1 MQDFYQDYPEKPK
14 RPSFFWR
21 GMVVGAVIMGLL
33 LLIFF
38 SHYGNVWWQAGDSNE
53 QQPSLPWEENNTP
66 PKTEPGD
73 DGPLNISPEAQDYY
87 LAVARAAEQVTPSVV
102 GIGNYGL
109 VYDLWGRS
117 QLQERATGSGV
128 IISSEGYIVTNYHV
142 IENAREL
149 SVSFGS
155 GEELPA
161 EVVGADPPTDLA
173 VIKVDK
179 EGLPAAE
186 FADSDK
192 LKVGE
197 PAIAIGN
204 PLGIAFQQSVT
215 KGVVSARER
224 SITIQGQ
231 KFTFIQT
238 DAAIND
244 GNSGGALV
252 NINGQVIGINTAKIK
267 ISGVEGM
274 GFAIP
279 SNTVMQITAE
289 LVKKGHV
296 ERPWLGVTI
305 KNLTPLEA
313 QHLQINVDYGVLVDE
328 VVTGSPAFQ
337 AGIKPLDVIVAL
349 EGKKIADSA
358 ALQNSL
364 YQFKVGQKIKVTVFR
379 DNREL
384 DLELTLEKMPEN
396 LGE

>member
-1 MQDFYQDYPEKPK
+1 MQDFYQDYTEKPK

-21 GMVVGAVIMGLL
+21 GMIVGAVITGLL

-38 SHYGNVWWQAGDSNE
+38 THYGDAWWQAGGNTE
-53 QQPSLPWEENNTP
+53 QQPALPWEENNSPRNAGPDDDP
-66 PKTEPGD
+66 P
-73 DGPLNISPEAQDYY
+73 LISPDAQDYY
-87 LAVARAAEQVTPSVV
+87 LAVARAAERVTPSVV

-149 SVSFGS
+149 SVSLGS

-173 VIKVDK
+173 VIKVNKKD
-179 EGLPAAE
+179 LPAAE
-186 FADSDK
+186 FADSDN
-192 LKVGE
+192 LKAGE

-204 PLGIAFQQSVT
+204 PLGLSFQQSVT

-252 NINGQVIGINTAKIK
+252 NINGRVIGINTAKIK

-279 SNTVMQITAE
+279 SNTVRQITAE
-289 LVKKGHV
+289 LVKKGRV

-305 KNLTPLEA
+305 STLTPLEA
-313 QHLQINVDYGVLVDE
+313 QRLQLGVDYGVLVNE
-328 VVTGSPAFQ
+328 VVAGSPASQ

-349 EGKKIADSA
+349 EGKKVNDSA
-358 ALQNSL
+358 ALQDAL
-364 YQFKVGQKIKVTVFR
+364 YQFKIGQKIKVTVFR
-379 DNREL
+379 EDKES
-384 DLELTLEKMPEN
+384 DLELTLEKMPGN
-396 LGE
+396 LEE

>member
-1 MQDFYQDYPEKPK
+1 MQDFYQDYTEKPK

-21 GMVVGAVIMGLL
+21 GMIVGAVITGLL

-38 SHYGNVWWQAGDSNE
+38 THYGDAWWQAGGNTE
-53 QQPSLPWEENNTP
+53 QQPALPWEENNSPRNAGPDDDP
-66 PKTEPGD
+66 P
-73 DGPLNISPEAQDYY
+73 LISPDAQDYY
-87 LAVARAAEQVTPSVV
+87 LAVARAAERVTPSVV

-149 SVSFGS
+149 SVSLGS

-173 VIKVDK
+173 VIKVNKKD
-179 EGLPAAE
+179 LPAAE
-186 FADSDK
+186 FADSDN
-192 LKVGE
+192 LKAGE

-204 PLGIAFQQSVT
+204 PLGLAFQQSVT

-252 NINGQVIGINTAKIK
+252 NINGRVIGINTAKIK

-279 SNTVMQITAE
+279 SNTVRQITAE
-289 LVKKGHV
+289 LVKKGRV

-305 KNLTPLEA
+305 STLTPLEA
-313 QHLQINVDYGVLVDE
+313 QRLQLGVDYGVLVNE
-328 VVTGSPAFQ
+328 VVAGSPASQ

-349 EGKKIADSA
+349 EGKKVNDSA
-358 ALQNSL
+358 ALQDAL
-364 YQFKVGQKIKVTVFR
+364 YQFKIGQKIKVTVFR
-379 DNREL
+379 EDKES
-384 DLELTLEKMPEN
+384 DLELTLEKMPGN
-396 LGE
+396 LEE

>member
-1 MQDFYQDYPEKPK
+1 MQDFYQDYTEKPK

-21 GMVVGAVIMGLL
+21 GMIVGAVIMGLL

-38 SHYGNVWWQAGDSNE
+38 THYGDAWWRAEENNE
-53 QQPSLPWEENNTP
+53 QQPALPWEENNSP
-66 PKTEPGD
+66 RN
-73 DGPLNISPEAQDYY
+73 DGPDDDPPLISPDAQDYY
-87 LAVARAAEQVTPSVV
+87 LAVARAAERVTPSVV

-149 SVSFGS
+149 SVSLGS

-173 VIKVDK
+173 VIKIDK
-179 EGLPAAE
+179 KDLPAAE
-186 FADSDK
+186 FADSDN
-192 LKVGE
+192 LKAGE

-204 PLGIAFQQSVT
+204 PLGLAFQQSVT

-252 NINGQVIGINTAKIK
+252 NINGRVIGINTAKIK

-279 SNTVMQITAE
+279 SNTVRQITAE
-289 LVKKGHV
+289 LVKKGRV

-305 KNLTPLEA
+305 STLTPLEA
-313 QHLQINVDYGVLVDE
+313 QRLQLGVDYGVLVNE
-328 VVTGSPAFQ
+328 VVAGSPASQ

-349 EGKKIADSA
+349 EGKKVNDSA
-358 ALQNSL
+358 ALQDAL
-364 YQFKVGQKIKVTVFR
+364 YQFKIGQKIKVTVFR
-379 DNREL
+379 EDKES
-384 DLELTLEKMPEN
+384 DLELTLEKMPGN
-396 LGE
+396 LEE

>member
-1 MQDFYQDYPEKPK
+1 MQDFYQDYTEKPK

-21 GMVVGAVIMGLL
+21 GMIVGAVIMGLL

-38 SHYGNVWWQAGDSNE
+38 THYGDAWWRAEENNE
-53 QQPSLPWEENNTP
+53 QQPALPWEENNSP
-66 PKTEPGD
+66 RN
-73 DGPLNISPEAQDYY
+73 DGPDDDPPLISPDAQDYY
-87 LAVARAAEQVTPSVV
+87 LAVARAAERVTPSVV

-149 SVSFGS
+149 SVSLGS

-173 VIKVDK
+173 VIKIDK
-179 EGLPAAE
+179 KDLPAAE
-186 FADSDK
+186 FADSDN
-192 LKVGE
+192 LKAGE

-204 PLGIAFQQSVT
+204 PLGLSFQQSVT

-252 NINGQVIGINTAKIK
+252 NINGRVIGINTAKIK

-279 SNTVMQITAE
+279 SNTVRQITAE
-289 LVKKGHV
+289 LVKKGRV

-305 KNLTPLEA
+305 STLTPLEA
-313 QHLQINVDYGVLVDE
+313 QRLQLGVDYGVLVNE
-328 VVTGSPAFQ
+328 VVTGSPASQ

-349 EGKKIADSA
+349 EGKKIGDSA
-358 ALQNSL
+358 ALQDAL
-364 YQFKVGQKIKVTVFR
+364 YQFKIGQKIKVTVFR
-379 DNREL
+379 EDKES

-396 LGE
+396 LEE

>member
-1 MQDFYQDYPEKPK
+1 MQDFYQDYTEKPK

-21 GMVVGAVIMGLL
+21 GMIVGAVITGLL

-38 SHYGNVWWQAGDSNE
+38 THYGDAWWQAGGNTE
-53 QQPSLPWEENNTP
+53 QQPALPWEENNSPRNAGPDDDP
-66 PKTEPGD
+66 P
-73 DGPLNISPEAQDYY
+73 LISPDAQDYY
-87 LAVARAAEQVTPSVV
+87 LAVARAAERVTPSVV

-149 SVSFGS
+149 SVSLGS

-173 VIKVDK
+173 VIKVNKKD
-179 EGLPAAE
+179 LPAAE
-186 FADSDK
+186 FADSDN
-192 LKVGE
+192 LKAGE

-204 PLGIAFQQSVT
+204 PLGLAFQQSVT
-215 KGVVSARER
+215 KGVVSASER

-252 NINGQVIGINTAKIK
+252 NINGRVIGINTAKIK

-279 SNTVMQITAE
+279 SNTVRQITAE
-289 LVKKGHV
+289 LVKKGRV

-305 KNLTPLEA
+305 STLTPLEA
-313 QHLQINVDYGVLVDE
+313 QRLQLGVDYGVLVNE
-328 VVTGSPAFQ
+328 VVAGSPASQ

-349 EGKKIADSA
+349 EGKKVNDSA
-358 ALQNSL
+358 ALQDAL
-364 YQFKVGQKIKVTVFR
+364 YQFKIGQKIKVTVFR
-379 DNREL
+379 EDKES
-384 DLELTLEKMPEN
+384 DLELTLEKMPGN
-396 LGE
+396 LEE

>member
-1 MQDFYQDYPEKPK
+1 MQDFYQDYTDTPK

-21 GMVVGAVIMGLL
+21 GMIAGAVVMGLL
-33 LLIFF
+33 LLLFF
-38 SHYGNVWWQAGDSNE
+38 SQYGKAWWPAGEDSE
-53 QQPSLPWEENNTP
+53 RQPPLPWEENNGPRNTA
-66 PKTEPGD
+66 PGD
-73 DGPLNISPEAQDYY
+73 DEQLNISPEARDYY
-87 LAVARAAEQVTPSVV
+87 LAVARAAERVTPSVV

-179 EGLPAAE
+179 KGLPAAE
-186 FADSDK
+186 FADSDN

-252 NINGQVIGINTAKIK
+252 NINGRVIGINTAKIK

-279 SNTVMQITAE
+279 SNTVRQITAE
-289 LVKKGHV
+289 LVKKGRV

-305 KNLTPLEA
+305 KTLTPLEA
-313 QHLQINVDYGVLVDE
+313 QRLQINVDYGVLVDE
-328 VVTGSPAFQ
+328 VVAGSPAFQ
-337 AGIKPLDVIVAL
+337 AGIRPLDVIVAL
-349 EGKKIADSA
+349 EGKKTSDSA
-358 ALQNSL
+358 ALQNAL
-364 YQFKVGQKIKVTVFR
+364 YQFKIGQKIKVTVFR
-379 DNREL
+379 ENKEF
-384 DLELTLEKMPEN
+384 DLELTLEKMPGN